1 MKTGQ
6 LLAALLLLVPSYSV
20 SGFSVDT
27 VRRRHND
34 AVVRSAR
41 EATVVRPKRAGKNK
55 QEPSSSSSSPRVV
68 VSAEQGNLP
77 PVLQDIANDRMEFQR
92 KLGKAMDTLRRDMQ
106 DILTKTPGMYECMVW
121 CVGHE
126 SLHPLANLRIGSSES
141 SYSHVVFFLPI

>member
-6 LLAALLLLVPSYSV
+6 LLAALLVLVPSYSV

-27 VRRRHND
+27 VRRRNNND
-34 AVVRSAR
+34 LVVKNTQ
-41 EATVVRPKRAGKNK
+41 EATVVRPKRK
-55 QEPSSSSSSPRVV
+55 QSSSSSSSPSSSRVV

-106 DILTKTPGMYECMVW
+106 DILTKTPGMHDAVVRRLVMCLAAR
-121 CVGHE
+121 E
-126 SLHPLANLRIGSSES
+126 SPSPLG
-141 SYSHVVFFLPI
+141 

>member
-6 LLAALLLLVPSYSV
+6 LLAALLVFVPSYSV

-27 VRRRHND
+27 VRRRNNND
-34 AVVRSAR
+34 VVVKNTR
-41 EATVVRPKRAGKNK
+41 EATVVRPKRK
-55 QEPSSSSSSPRVV
+55 QSSSSSSR

-106 DILTKTPGMYECMVW
+106 DILTKTPGM
-121 CVGHE
+121 HD
-126 SLHPLANLRIGSSES
+126 A
-141 SYSHVVFFLPI
+141 VVL